1 MSDEALFEKWRRDRS
16 QFDPTE
22 GFADRVLQEIQGLP
36 LPSKA
41 LPDELSPIGTAA
53 KANRWSRFARFVLG
67 TAAGLAALFRIV
79 ELLSVFSA
87 TGIDN

>member
-41 LPDELSPIGTAA
+41 LPGELSPIGTAA
-53 KANRWSRFARFVLG
+53 KSCSVSG
-67 TAAGLAALFRIV
+67 SQYVTSAATS
-79 ELLSVFSA
+79 EEP
-87 TGIDN
+87 